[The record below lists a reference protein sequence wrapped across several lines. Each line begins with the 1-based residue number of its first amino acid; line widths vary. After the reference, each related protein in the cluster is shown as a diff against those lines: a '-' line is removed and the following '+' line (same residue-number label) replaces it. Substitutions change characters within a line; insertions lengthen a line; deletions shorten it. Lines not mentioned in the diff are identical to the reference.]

1 MARRTSLLA
10 PAVPTPAPA
19 TRDDA
24 AASPPAPTPASA
36 PTEKPAAARTG
47 GKRPG
52 KYHLGA
58 YFDPADP
65 SAEAFRVLAA
75 RTRRSHQELLAEAIA
90 DLVAKYDAERQFGR
104 S

>member
-24 AASPPAPTPASA
+24 AASSPAPASA
-36 PTEKPAAARTG
+36 EKPAAARTG

>member
-1 MARRTSLLA
+1 MAKRTSLLA
-10 PAVPTPAPA
+10 PAMAPQSRPEAEQDNAPA
-19 TRDDA
+19 
-24 AASPPAPTPASA
+24 ASA
-36 PTEKPAAARTG
+36 PPASVTRSS

-65 SAEAFRVLAA
+65 TAEAFRVLAA
-75 RTRRSHQELLAEAIA
+75 RTRRSHQDLLTEAIGE
-90 DLVAKYDAERQFGR
+90 LVAKYEADKQFGK

>member
-1 MARRTSLLA
+1 MARRSSLLG
-10 PAVPTPAPA
+10 PAVAAKSELESQPA
-19 TRDDA
+19 T
-24 AASPPAPTPASA
+24 APVEATALPRQS
-36 PTEKPAAARTG
+36 G

-65 SAEAFRVLAA
+65 TAEAFRVLAA
-75 RTRRSHQELLAEAIA
+75 RTRRSHQDLLAEAIA
-90 DLVAKYDAERQFGR
+90 ELVAKYEANKQFGR

>member
-10 PAVPTPAPA
+10 PAVPTPTPPA
-19 TRDDA
+19 ASDDA
-24 AASPPAPTPASA
+24 TAPSPALA
-36 PTEKPAAARTG
+36 EKPAIARTG